1 MLAVLVAVV
10 AALRSTTR
18 SRLELTAEIFA
29 LRHQLTVL
37 RQRAPKRL
45 RLGRTD
51 RVVWILLSRVRR
63 GWRATLQIVSPD
75 TVVAWHRR
83 GFSLKGAKTG
93 SRGGLGVLV
102 NDAAEAIATF
112 DAELAIGS
120 ERPRAWW
127 IRRGELQGPV
137 RPMSVVVPHELGED
151 ALQMRLVQDQQPVE
165 AF

>member
-18 SRLELTAEIFA
+18 SRLELAAEIFA

-51 RVVWILLSRVRR
+51 RVVWILLSR

-83 GFSLKGAKTG
+83 GFTA
-93 SRGGLGVLV
+93 
-102 NDAAEAIATF
+102 
-112 DAELAIGS
+112 
-120 ERPRAWW
+120 
-127 IRRGELQGPV
+127 RGE
-137 RPMSVVVPHELGED
+137 S
-151 ALQMRLVQDQQPVE
+151 RL
-165 AF
+165 